1 MVASRDLPERTNPLL
16 EPTESTASTY
26 TSRHVTS
33 RPVASRR
40 VASHR
45 ILCAHLLTP
54 TPVDILIERRRLG
67 QTNLAV
73 KAGAAGIANATKADN
88 LGVFD
93 YAHLRVPLPKD
104 LSGSGIFTLGRNTA
118 YPESYFLMVRDQ
130 TPLRRVATLTRW
142 TAPQQRWLRQRDRN
156 VQGRL
161 PLGAATKRRSLLLA
175 PKRLPAAFGSR
186 LKRVSLTFP
195 RTAVLHRRA
204 PLTTRSAL
212 ARRRVPDAPLG

>member
-1 MVASRDLPERTNPLL
+1 M
-16 EPTESTASTY
+16 Y
-26 TSRHVTS
+26 TSRRVTS
-33 RPVASRR
+33 RRVPSRR
-40 VASHR
+40 IASHR

-54 TPVDILIERRRLG
+54 APVDILIERRRLG

-118 YPESYFLMVRDQ
+118 YPESYFLMVRDS
-130 TPLRRVATLTRW
+130 TPLWRVATLTRR

-161 PLGAATKRRSLLLA
+161 PLGLAGRR
-175 PKRLPAAFGSR
+175 RG
-186 LKRVSLTFP
+186 
-195 RTAVLHRRA
+195 RA
-204 PLTTRSAL
+204 PLPEDIPFCWP
-212 ARRRVPDAPLG
+212 RRGCWQRLDRA

>member
-33 RPVASRR
+33 RRVPSRR
-40 VASHR
+40 IASHR

-130 TPLRRVATLTRW
+130 TPLRRVATLTRR

-161 PLGAATKRRSLLLA
+161 PLGLA
-175 PKRLPAAFGSR
+175 G
-186 LKRVSLTFP
+186 
-195 RTAVLHRRA
+195 
-204 PLTTRSAL
+204 
-212 ARRRVPDAPLG
+212 RRRGRASLPKDVPLCWPRRGCRQRLDRT

>member
-16 EPTESTASTY
+16 EPTESTASMY
-26 TSRHVTS
+26 TSRRVTS
-33 RPVASRR
+33 RRVPSRR
-40 VASHR
+40 IASHR

-54 TPVDILIERRRLG
+54 APVDILIERRRLG

-130 TPLRRVATLTRW
+130 TPLRRVATLTRR

-161 PLGAATKRRSLLLA
+161 PLGLAGRR
-175 PKRLPAAFGSR
+175 RG
-186 LKRVSLTFP
+186 
-195 RTAVLHRRA
+195 RA
-204 PLTTRSAL
+204 PLPEDIPFCWP
-212 ARRRVPDAPLG
+212 RRGCWQRLDRA